1 MFLENSYVLIKRFRN
16 LYITRNIVILQIF
29 ILRKFLYSVVS
40 VVFKI
45 IRNNCMKMI
54 SYLELNFKIL
64 DKIYLS

>member
-54 SYLELNFKIL
+54 SNLELNFKIL